1 MPNCKYCNTPLP
13 ENETGRRPREFCDN
27 KQKCRNLWHRKNKK
41 EKSITIPIDQW
52 KDIQAKLLEN
62 KDINF
67 EKTVSVLFNN
77 GNNKINPVKLD
88 AIAVPNNEHITVTY
102 QEPKNTNPKNLDQ
115 LKLLCPKELT
125 GFDRSEW
132 IRTERLKYSI

>member
-62 KDINF
+62 NKPENK
-67 EKTVSVLFNN
+67 EKIEEERKGVKNDVSKSVRQ
-77 GNNKINPVKLD
+77 NP
-88 AIAVPNNEHITVTY
+88 ITQKEATT
-102 QEPKNTNPKNLDQ
+102 EPKENTMA
-115 LKLLCPKELT
+115 
-125 GFDRSEW
+125 FY
-132 IRTERLKYSI
+132 LKYDCYTLKEVEEKQKVK